1 MSPGGPSAR
10 WGASGGIDIRTPPNQ
25 DPVVP
30 GPNNTFYIAGG
41 FDDTSV
47 NSLSDVWRLN
57 ISGTLSS
64 NLPNNVSGS
73 WNHLSIGNLPSRL
86 EQAGAVISSHII
98 ATGGC
103 DSSASLT
110 AVNATC
116 AKQDSF
122 VIEVQHQAAIFP
134 GFCPAPRVGATLV
147 PNLNGFSTA
156 FASQIFLLSG
166 NFNSSLW
173 EDSDGLAHGEVV
185 SFGVFFFNI
194 FFSSASL
201 GYPRYKY
208 RDMGQSPTVG

>member
-1 MSPGGPSAR
+1 MNISPGGPSAR

-25 DPVVP
+25 DLVIP
-30 GPNNTFYIAGG
+30 GPNNTFYITGG
-41 FDDTSV
+41 FDGTSV

-64 NLPNNVSGS
+64 NLPDNVSGS

-86 EQAGAVISSHII
+86 EQAGAMISSHII

-110 AVNATC
+110 LVNATC

-122 VIEVQHQAAIFP
+122 VIEVQHQTAIFP
-134 GFCPAPRVGATLV
+134 GFCPTPRVGATLV

-156 FASQIFLLSG
+156 FASQIFLLLGS
-166 NFNSSLW
+166 FNSSLW
-173 EDSDGLAHGEVV
+173 DDSDGLAQGEVV
-185 SFGVFFFNI
+185 SLGLLSKH
-194 FFSSASL
+194 SSHL
-201 GYPRYKY
+201 HR
-208 RDMGQSPTVG
+208 

>member
-1 MSPGGPSAR
+1 MNISPGGPSAR

-25 DPVVP
+25 DLVIP
-30 GPNNTFYIAGG
+30 GPNNTFYITGG
-41 FDDTSV
+41 FDGTSV

-64 NLPNNVSGS
+64 NLPDNVSGS

-110 AVNATC
+110 LVNATC

-122 VIEVQHQAAIFP
+122 VIEVQHQTAIFP
-134 GFCPAPRVGATLV
+134 GFCPTPRVGATLV

-156 FASQIFLLSG
+156 FASQIFLLLGS
-166 NFNSSLW
+166 FNSSLW
-173 EDSDGLAHGEVV
+173 DDSDGLAQGEVV
-185 SFGVFFFNI
+185 SLGLLSKH
-194 FFSSASL
+194 SSHL
-201 GYPRYKY
+201 HR
-208 RDMGQSPTVG
+208 

>member
-41 FDDTSV
+41 SDGTSV

-64 NLPNNVSGS
+64 NLPNSVNGS

-86 EQAGAVISSHII
+86 EQASAVISSNII

-103 DSSASLT
+103 DSASLT
-110 AVNATC
+110 AENSTC

-122 VIEVQHQAAIFP
+122 VIEVQHQVAILP

-156 FASQIFLLSG
+156 FASQIFLLLG
-166 NFNSSLW
+166 NLNSSLW
-173 EDSDGLAHGEVV
+173 EDSNGLAQGEVV
-185 SFGVFFFNI
+185 SLGLFSNI
-194 FFSSASL
+194 F
-201 GYPRYKY
+201 
-208 RDMGQSPTVG
+208 